1 MAQTHE
7 VFNQFGELADYDLL
21 ATDPALRE
29 ALARADAGWAAP
41 MLSVRGSNRTV
52 NWQSRYWDSAARC

>member
-29 ALARADAGWAAP
+29 ALVRADAGWAAP
-41 MLSVRGSNRTV
+41 RPLTAGAGAWT
-52 NWQSRYWDSAARC
+52 RCSSTPAGTR